1 MFFQICRDTYKTD
14 KNNTYINIT
23 YEERN
28 TVYYYALILQ
38 KQLQQHFK
46 NITKYIKK
54 ISYISM
60 FDENSDNMPPSL
72 FI

>member
-28 TVYYYALILQ
+28 TVYYYASILQ
-38 KQLQQHFK
+38 K
-46 NITKYIKK
+46 
-54 ISYISM
+54 
-60 FDENSDNMPPSL
+60 
-72 FI
+72 